1 MRRIL
6 LCGAAVLF
14 ANSAW
19 GQTADADL
27 VSKLI
32 ARIDQLEKRVTEL
45 EGEKTARLQ
54 GAVPVPT
61 APVRVPETA
70 PGMPGMPRMT
80 RGGTQAESP
89 PADSTYAATPTLHLA
104 GFSDFNFVAS
114 GQKGAKSGFNEGQFI
129 LHVTSQLARKTSYFG
144 ELSVTARSDAGLGT
158 PPVPGFNVEVER
170 SIIRYEQNDF
180 FKVSYGRYHTPI
192 NYWNTQFHHGSW
204 LQTTAGRFVRHL
216 PRSGEGIGY
225 AP

>member
-1 MRRIL
+1 M
-6 LCGAAVLF
+6 LF

-70 PGMPGMPRMT
+70 PGMPGMPGMT
-80 RGGTQAESP
+80 RGGTQAES

-114 GQKGAKSGFNEGQFI
+114 DQKGAKSGFNEGQFS
-129 LHVTSQLARKTSYFG
+129 TSLRSSRARPAISA
-144 ELSVTARSDAGLGT
+144 S
-158 PPVPGFNVEVER
+158 
-170 SIIRYEQNDF
+170 
-180 FKVSYGRYHTPI
+180 
-192 NYWNTQFHHGSW
+192 
-204 LQTTAGRFVRHL
+204 
-216 PRSGEGIGY
+216 
-225 AP
+225 